1 MSDKQRDYIRDSRPL
16 EIRMLAHRCHL
27 RYAGDNSGRG
37 AAR

>member
-1 MSDKQRDYIRDSRPL
+1 MPDKQRDYIRDSRPL

-27 RYAGDNSGRG
+27 RYADIHSGRG